1 MFSGIRFYAA
11 IGAAIV
17 IIGLLAWGLRVDHLR
32 AEWKDRF
39 DALTEQAGIV
49 LLATREASDNP
60 ELEWE
65 QTSGQIY
72 ALGASNARLKVAL
85 SEQNERVDDMAREAV
100 RLKAQAEELRRIA
113 EKAKAQRRAAL
124 DRLSDMEATPG
135 TRSDCLVLLQEA
147 EEALDL
153 IREAGA

>member
-1 MFSGIRFYAA
+1 MFSGIRLYAS

-17 IIGLLAWGLRVDHLR
+17 IVGLLAWGLRLDHLR
-32 AEWKDRF
+32 GGWKDRVE
-39 DALTEQAGIV
+39 ALTEQAGIV
-49 LLATREASDNP
+49 LLATREAADNP

-65 QTSGQIY
+65 QASGQIY

-113 EKAKAQRRAAL
+113 EKARAQRRAAL